1 MNELA
6 VKESL
11 RSCYLHDQMLQAKD
25 YVTASSSIQSPN
37 SFGGETEKNQHFIG
51 GNA

>member
-6 VKESL
+6 VKEGL

-25 YVTASSSIQSPN
+25 YVTASSSMQSPN
-37 SFGGETEKNQHFIG
+37 SFGGETEKNQHSVG
-51 GNA
+51 GSA